1 MRLAIVGNCQVDPL
15 RHVLLM
21 ANPELSVS
29 CFNINHTR
37 DRHEQEK
44 IASDLSGFDVV
55 ISQVLHENFGDLS
68 SIEMKKK
75 SSNFLSIPNIFFLG
89 WHPDMTYL
97 GGDKGRVI
105 GPTGEVH
112 SVICAVMA
120 ETFLSRREE
129 VLDVSTL
136 VKQFDTLFDCFVK
149 SHDSFNASKTS
160 LRKRFEQSDLSFLDF
175 ENAVEFSEPFMLT
188 HNHPTNRALVVLSTM
203 ILEKLQLASRLRT
216 QLMIEYAPNPLT
228 NQVMWSPIQKEYE
241 NWQSRIGQR
250 IYYAGKGVFVRHS
263 DFVLKE
269 IETLTRIPSGVPPIR
284 RPDISKELL
293 ANLSSVHQSLLRH

>member
-1 MRLAIVGNCQVDPL
+1 
-15 RHVLLM
+15 
-21 ANPELSVS
+21 
-29 CFNINHTR
+29 
-37 DRHEQEK
+37 
-44 IASDLSGFDVV
+44 
-55 ISQVLHENFGDLS
+55 
-68 SIEMKKK
+68 
-75 SSNFLSIPNIFFLG
+75 
-89 WHPDMTYL
+89 
-97 GGDKGRVI
+97 
-105 GPTGEVH
+105 
-112 SVICAVMA
+112 MA